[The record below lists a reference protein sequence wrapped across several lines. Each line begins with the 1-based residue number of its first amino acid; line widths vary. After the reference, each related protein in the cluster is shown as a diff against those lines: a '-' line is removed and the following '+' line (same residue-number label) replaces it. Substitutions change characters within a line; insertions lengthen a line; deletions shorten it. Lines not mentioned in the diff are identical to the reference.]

1 MSGNECINQEKL
13 RTNKHSVH
21 CNTNYPLETL
31 STQILVQLHFTRW
44 KNAPI
49 YQENVSINM
58 YIFAVNY
65 QF

>member
-31 STQILVQLHFTRW
+31 STDPGATPLYPHLPGNI
-44 KNAPI
+44 
-49 YQENVSINM
+49 SINM